1 MELINYLNLLE
12 SMVNI
17 DSGTG
22 DIKGISQVSEI
33 IRPRLKGLGF
43 SYEPVEAED
52 GSIHFHARKGSGK
65 KVLLLAHLDTVFPSG
80 TAVNRSYHTSG
91 DLAFGPGVSDCKSGV
106 TTIIGALEELS
117 HGRWPDLEINCL
129 FNSDEEISS
138 PGSRKII
145 ENLAKEVAA
154 VLVVEP
160 AEMEN
165 ITVAR
170 KGIGR
175 FALRVFGKAAH
186 SGSNYSDGCN
196 AILELAHQIIG
207 IQGLSKFEQGI
218 TLNVGTVTGGVRPN
232 IVPDYAMAEID
243 LRIVRP
249 EQEDLILKELKEITS
264 LCKTP
269 GTKTRLEG
277 KITRPPMPS
286 HERNLQLYEKIKTV
300 GLSIGIELGA
310 LESGGGSD
318 ANFTAAMGVPTV
330 DGLGPIG
337 GGHHSEEEYMN
348 IPSLERRIKLL
359 AGFLRAFSDN

>member
-1 MELINYLNLLE
+1 MNYLELLE

-22 DIKGISQVSEI
+22 DTRGINQISEL
-33 IRPRLKGLGF
+33 IRPRLKKIGF
-43 SYEPVEAED
+43 SYQPVEAED
-52 GSIHFHARKGSGK
+52 GSIHFHARRGSGK

-80 TAVNRSYHTSG
+80 TTVIRKFHTDG

-106 TTIIGALEELS
+106 ATIIGALEELS
-117 HGRWPDLEINCL
+117 RGRWPDLEINCL

-145 ENLAKEVAA
+145 ENLAKDAAA

-175 FALRVFGKAAH
+175 FTLRVFGKAAH
-186 SGSNYSDGCN
+186 SGSNYTDGCN
-196 AILELAHQIIG
+196 AILELAHQIIK
-207 IQGLSKFEQGI
+207 IQGLSRVEQGI
-218 TLNVGTVTGGVRPN
+218 TLNVGTITGGVRPN

-249 EQEDLILKELKEITS
+249 EQEGPVLRELQEITS
-264 LCKTP
+264 SCKIP
-269 GTKTRLEG
+269 GTKARFEG

-286 HERNLQLYEKIKTV
+286 NEINLQLYEKIK
-300 GLSIGIELGA
+300 SIGRSIGMELGA

-318 ANFTAAMGVPTV
+318 ANFTAALGVPTV

-337 GGHHSEEEYMN
+337 GGHHSEGEYMN
-348 IPSLERRIKLL
+348 ISSLERRIKLL
-359 AGFLRAFSDN
+359 ASFLRAFPDN